1 MLLAATLALLVAPPD
16 TVSVR
21 AIRQAPV
28 IHRLSDSAG
37 WGSPQI
43 RIRTGQGSASVW
55 LLAAADSVYVVA
67 LLPDTTRH
75 WSDEFVVSL
84 DTEGDRAAAPQHDDF
99 QWSFRRIL
107 DSSVVYRGRAGRW
120 DAPQGDPDWRLGRAR
135 EGAGWSVAAGEL
147 QHAGWC
153 VVLRLDRGWLELSGP
168 GPGLAFRVYDDA
180 PSGWFAWPAPPPGMQ
195 PSRVEQQPSLWHT
208 VRPTARAGS
217 SGATPPDGPGTRP

>member
-1 MLLAATLALLVAPPD
+1 MLLAAILALVVAPPD
-16 TVSVR
+16 TVWVR
-21 AIRQAPV
+21 AVRYPPAILRP
-28 IHRLSDSAG
+28 SDSAG

-55 LLAAADSVYVVA
+55 LLAVAESVYVVA
-67 LLPDTTRH
+67 LLPDTTGH
-75 WSDEFVVSL
+75 WSDEFRVSL

-135 EGAGWSVAAGEL
+135 GGAGWSVAAGEL
-147 QHAGWC
+147 QSDGWC
-153 VVLRLDRGWLELSGP
+153 VVLRLDREWLELPGP
-168 GPGLAFRVYDDA
+168 GPGMAFRIYDDA

-195 PSRVEQQPSLWHT
+195 PVLVEQEPALWN
-208 VRPTARAGS
+208 VVKPTGRAAS
-217 SGATPPDGPGTRP
+217 SGAAPPGGPGTRP

>member
-1 MLLAATLALLVAPPD
+1 MLLAAILVLEVSLAD

-21 AIRQAPV
+21 AVQHAPAV
-28 IHRLSDSAG
+28 HRLSDSAG

-55 LLAAADSVYVVA
+55 LLAVAESVYVVA
-67 LLPDTTRH
+67 LLPDTTGH

-99 QWSFRRIL
+99 QWSFRRML

-135 EGAGWSVAAGEL
+135 DGAGWSVAAGEL
-147 QHAGWC
+147 PRGWC
-153 VVLRLDRGWLELSGP
+153 VVLRLDRGWLELPGS
-168 GPGLAFRVYDDA
+168 GPGLAFRIYDDEPA
-180 PSGWFAWPAPPPGMQ
+180 GWFAWPAPPPGVQ
-195 PSRVEQQPSLWHT
+195 PSRVEAQPSFWHV
-208 VRPTARAGS
+208 VRPIARVES
-217 SGATPPDGPGTRP
+217 SGAAPPDAPGTTP